1 MKFRRVLCFL
11 LALLCVS
18 AAAGAST
25 LQAVIKTPYPS
36 GSVNIREGAGYLY
49 DVVGYAAYG
58 EPIQILSTA
67 DKWIK
72 VRVNST
78 GLVGYVNNEN
88 VSDPIDITNVAK
100 WGSVAYGVAKRG
112 GSDGRLLVD
121 QGARLAAT
129 GVLEETDKAN
139 AIGHVGSW
147 YEVQLI
153 PTERTGNA
161 YKVYMAEG
169 IPAKT
174 NAMVNIR
181 RNDNPR
187 AGILAS
193 PDKGADIAILSKGE
207 KWSKVRYK
215 GTTGYMYNHFID
227 FYPAGENE

>member
-1 MKFRRVLCFL
+1 MKIKKVLCVM
-11 LALLCVS
+11 LALLCLCATAS
-18 AAAGAST
+18 AST
-25 LQAVIKTPYPS
+25 LQAVISTPYVS
-36 GSVNIREGAGYLY
+36 GSVNIRSGAGYLY
-49 DVVGYAAYG
+49 DVIGYAAYG
-58 EPIQILSTA
+58 EPVQVLSTA

-72 VRVNST
+72 IRVNAT

-112 GSDGRLLVD
+112 GKDGVLLVD

-129 GVLEETDKAN
+129 GVLEETDKEN

-161 YKVYMAEG
+161 YRVYMAEG
-169 IPAKT
+169 IPAMT

-181 RNDNPR
+181 KSTNPR
-187 AGILAS
+187 SGILRA
-193 PDKGADIAILSKGE
+193 PAKGSDISVLSKGE
-207 KWSKVRYK
+207 KWSKVRFK
-215 GTTGYMYNHFID
+215 GVTGYMYNYFID
-227 FYPAGENE
+227 FDPAKD